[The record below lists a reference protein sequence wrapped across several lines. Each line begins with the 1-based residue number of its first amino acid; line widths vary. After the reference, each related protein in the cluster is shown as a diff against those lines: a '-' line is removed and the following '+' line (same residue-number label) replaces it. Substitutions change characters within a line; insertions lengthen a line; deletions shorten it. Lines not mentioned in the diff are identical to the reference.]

1 MGRTVNPLATPS
13 KVRILALPPLAHI
26 AQQVE
31 HFVGNEEVSSSSLL
45 VGTIFFGG
53 VAQLVRAH
61 GSYPWRHWFKSSH
74 RYHLYYSASRMGR
87 VVMFVSFARMRTLKE
102 GKHGKGKVRARQG
115 SC

>member
-53 VAQLVRAH
+53 IAQLVRAH
-61 GSYPWRHWFKSSH
+61 GSYPWRHWFESSY
-74 RYHLYYSASRMGR
+74 RYQIFRLRT
-87 VVMFVSFARMRTLKE
+87 VSFYFIEYKLAF
-102 GKHGKGKVRARQG
+102 KGDFVHSHQ
-115 SC
+115 